1 MLKLGL
7 LDKPIET
14 IAQDTLKLE
23 EHAAALARFIR
34 QCDTAMT
41 IAIQGDWGSGK
52 TSMMRM
58 IEHILSHGDGNER
71 IRKTIR
77 INTWELAQFGQSEN
91 LPILLLSSLVGE
103 LAVDGDPNRS
113 TAVRKWLGVLGRGAA
128 VAVGTAFGQ
137 GDAVKAGVD
146 HVASEA
152 DGGPTDMVSAV
163 REMKKGLE
171 ALVKGVTKECEGA
184 RVVVFIDD
192 LDRLVPVRA
201 VELLEVMKVFL
212 DVPGCVFV
220 LACDYQVVMK
230 GLTEKFGVSEAQLS
244 GKSFF
249 DKIIQVP
256 YCMPLH
262 RYDVNQYMEAILR
275 SVSDEAFGPEDIALY
290 RRLTEKSVGFNPRGL
305 KRIMN
310 ALVLMNDV
318 TDKDR
323 RDLPDGLCKPH
334 EWIRILFAILCLQQ
348 SYPALF
354 RFMCD
359 QTLTQDWLHGLD
371 QDYLQTSEALR
382 RLIKKDGAPDPD
394 WQTMAEFCDVFYEAI
409 QLDADSNAKRL
420 SSDELQVLQ
429 KLLDS
434 SNIVAAQPATS
445 RGRSR
450 DFDKFREDFLSLCD
464 NSPET
469 KSFFV
474 EALQY
479 VVDAGIAN
487 RPGEVGLSLQDRTG
501 KSRVHLYPTSKTS
514 KAPLSFIARD
524 YPDEL
529 RARLGGLLPDGLRS
543 SLSAGKTFSATP
555 KDLGGWE
562 KTKPLFDEIFGVS
575 GFSG

>member
-1 MLKLGL
+1 MTKLGL
-7 LDKPIET
+7 LDRPIDS

-23 EHAAALARFIR
+23 EHAQALARFIR

-58 IEHILSHGDGNER
+58 IEHILKDETKVNER

-77 INTWELAQFGQSEN
+77 INTWELAQFGQAEN

-103 LAVDGDPNRS
+103 LADSGDPNKS
-113 TAVRKWLGVLGRGAA
+113 IAVRKLVGVVGRGLA
-128 VAVGTAFGQ
+128 VAVGTALGQ
-137 GDAVKAGVD
+137 GEAVRAGLDHAVSEVDA
-146 HVASEA
+146 
-152 DGGPTDMVSAV
+152 GPTDMVDAV
-163 REMKKGLE
+163 QKMKKGLE
-171 ALVKGVTKECEGA
+171 NLVTEATKGGDGA

-275 SVSDEAFGPEDIALY
+275 SVSDEAFGTKDIALY

-323 RDLPDGLCKPH
+323 RELPDGLCTQH

-354 RFMCD
+354 RFMCE
-359 QTLTQDWLHGLD
+359 QTLTQEWLEGLD
-371 QDYLQTSEALR
+371 QEYLQANEALK
-382 RLIKKDGAPDPD
+382 RLVKKDGAPDPD
-394 WQTMAEFCDVFYEAI
+394 WQTMAEFCDVFNDAI
-409 QLDADSNAKRL
+409 QLEADGNSKRL
-420 SSDELQVLQ
+420 SADELRVLQ

-434 SNIVAAQPATS
+434 SNIVAVQPAAG
-445 RGRSR
+445 RGRAR
-450 DFDKFREDFLSLCD
+450 DFEKFREDFLGQCD
-464 NSPET
+464 DDAEA
-469 KSFFV
+469 KAFFTD
-474 EALQY
+474 ALQY
-479 VVDAGIAN
+479 VLDAGIAN
-487 RPGEVGLSLQDRTG
+487 RPGGVGISLQDKTN
-501 KSRVHLYPTSKTS
+501 KSRVHRKRPT
-514 KAPLSFIARD
+514 PRV
-524 YPDEL
+524 
-529 RARLGGLLPDGLRS
+529 
-543 SLSAGKTFSATP
+543 FS
-555 KDLGGWE
+555 
-562 KTKPLFDEIFGVS
+562 
-575 GFSG
+575 